1 MKNTLAALLIVACT
15 AAVAAQKKDAKKTA
29 QPDKPKDPA
38 AAINTARADGRKVT
52 FETTEA
58 TWSSVDVTP
67 DGRTLVF
74 YILGDIYTMAI
85 EGGEARA
92 ISRGPAYDHHPR
104 VSPDGRTVAF
114 TSDEGGMENLWLMD
128 VDGKN
133 RRALTD
139 GKDAYVRSAAWT
151 PDGNYL
157 VAKKEDAKP
166 AGIPPVELWMYHR
179 LGGSGIKL
187 TSSDEWHHAS
197 GPVVS
202 RDGRYIYFSARKA
215 RFNYVPDMTRGLWH
229 VVRFD
234 RQTGETHPLTT
245 GFGGAVRPAIS
256 PDGRLLAFLSRRDA
270 DTVLV
275 ARDLQSGAE
284 RIVLRGMDKDQQEGF
299 APMDV
304 WPNYAFTPD
313 GAHLVVPHHG
323 GVTRVALA
331 TGDTQKIAFRATVEQ
346 TFAPQVT
353 WQERIETGP
362 VRARILRWTSESPDG
377 KWVAFDAFGRVWL
390 QEIAGGKAVGQPRR
404 LTSDDNRFPVREYAP
419 AFSPDGR
426 SIAYVTWTDAEGG
439 HVWRAPT
446 AGGAPQQLTRAAGHY
461 ANPTWSPKG
470 DRLALVRGSGLE
482 FRGQQPEEEN
492 FFEIRWLDANGG
504 DPQLVTTVETA
515 NSMRFHPQAFW
526 NAEGTRLIYRKP
538 VEQAKPTDPL
548 HNDLVSIRLDGT
560 DRKAHLRLPAVDDL
574 APSPDGQWVAF
585 TSRDNVYVTAF
596 PMTQTKEPAE
606 VSAKEGS
613 VPVWRLSDAA
623 GSFVAWA
630 ENGKTITWSVGNTF
644 HRLPL
649 ADAMKFVEE
658 QKAAAKK
665 EAEAESGKDETAKK
679 AAGADKEKPI
689 VPKSQEIQIALS
701 MPRAVPQGS
710 FVLRGARVLTMKKD
724 PAGRDD
730 ALDNVDVVVTG
741 NRIAAISPAGTAQV
755 PAGAREFDARGKT
768 VVPGFI
774 DSHAH
779 LHYSGFETFPE
790 TKWEYI
796 ANLAYG
802 VTTVYDPS
810 APSLDVF
817 AQGEMVEAGVMTG
830 PRVYSS
836 GDVLYG
842 GQQAPVFA
850 EVNSLDDAKRQVKRM
865 KAYGARM
872 IKVYQQPRREQRI
885 WFAEASREQKMLLTA
900 EGGGELH
907 TDLTM
912 ALDGFTAFEH
922 SLPVNLYDDV
932 VQFAARSGTYYTP
945 TLIVSYGGPTAE
957 HYFWQTR
964 NPHDDAKLNRFTPH
978 RSFDHLGRRRMFIPL
993 DEYHFPVV
1001 AEGAA
1006 KVAEAG
1012 GRVTIGA
1019 HGQLQGLG
1027 YHWELWAQAGE
1038 GVAPGHKAMTPADAL
1053 RAATIVAAEKIGFG
1067 PDLGSVETGKL
1078 ADLVVLDDDPLADIH
1093 NTAKIR
1099 WVIKNGEVYDA
1110 ETMRQEWP
1118 VQKALPPF
1126 FWRERTVTTSTAAA
1140 RND

>member
-1 MKNTLAALLIVACT
+1 MKNTIAALLIVACT
-15 AAVAAQKKDAKKTA
+15 AAVAAQKKDAKKPA
-29 QPDKPKDPA
+29 LPDKPKDPA
-38 AAINTARADGRKVT
+38 AAINTPRADGRKVT

-58 TWSSVDVTP
+58 TWASVDITP
-67 DGRTLVF
+67 DGRTIVF
-74 YILGDIYTMAI
+74 DMLGDIYTMPI
-85 EGGEARA
+85 EGGDARA

-104 VSPDGRTVAF
+104 VSPDGKTIAF
-114 TSDEGGMENLWLMD
+114 TTDEGGMENLWLMD
-128 VDGKN
+128 ADGKN

-139 GKDAYVRSAAWT
+139 GKDAYIRSAAWT

-166 AGIPPVELWMYHR
+166 AGLPPVELWMYHH
-179 LGGSGIKL
+179 LGGTGIKL

-229 VVRFD
+229 IVRYD

-245 GFGGAVRPAIS
+245 GFGGATRPAIS
-256 PDGRLLAFLSRRDA
+256 PDGRVLVFLSRRDA

-275 ARDLQSGAE
+275 ARDVQTGAE

-304 WPNYAFTPD
+304 WPNYTFTAD
-313 GAHLVVPHHG
+313 SRHVIVPHHG
-323 GVTRVALA
+323 AVTKVAID
-331 TGDTQKIAFRATVEQ
+331 TGDAQKIAFRATVEQ

-353 WQERIETGP
+353 WQERVETGP
-362 VRARILRWTSESPDG
+362 VQARILRWATESRDG
-377 KWVAFDAFGRVWL
+377 KWIAFDAFGRVWL
-390 QEIAGGKAVGQPRR
+390 QEVAAGKPVGQPRR
-404 LTSDDNRFPVREYAP
+404 LTSGDASLPAREYAP
-419 AFSPDGR
+419 AFSPDSR
-426 SIAYVTWTDAEGG
+426 SIAYVTWTDTEGG
-439 HVWRAPT
+439 HLWKASVT
-446 AGGAPQQLTRAAGHY
+446 GGAPQRLTRAAGHY
-461 ANPTWSPKG
+461 ANPSWSPKG
-470 DRLALVRGSGLE
+470 DRLALIRGSGLE

-492 FFEIRWLDANGG
+492 FFEIRWIDAGGG
-504 DPQLVTTVETA
+504 DTNLVTTVETA

-526 NAEGTRLIYRKP
+526 MPDGTRLLYRKP
-538 VEQAKPTDPL
+538 VEQTKPTDPL

-560 DRKAHLRLPAVDDL
+560 DRKAHLRMPAVDDI

-585 TSRDNVYVTAF
+585 TSRDNVYVTAL
-596 PMTQTKEPAE
+596 PLTQTKDPVEIG
-606 VSAKEGS
+606 AKEGG

-630 ENGKTITWSVGNTF
+630 ENGKTITWSLGNTF

-649 ADAMKFVEE
+649 ADAMKFVQD
-658 QKAAAKK
+658 QKNAEAAEKK
-665 EAEAESGKDETAKK
+665 ESDADKKEEAEKKD
-679 AAGADKEKPI
+679 KPI
-689 VPKSQEIQIALS
+689 VPKSQEIQIALT

-710 FVLRGARVLTMKKD
+710 FVLRGARVLTMKRD
-724 PAGRDD
+724 ASGRDEI
-730 ALDNVDVVVTG
+730 LDNVDVVVTG
-741 NRIAAISPAGTAQV
+741 NRIASISAAGSAAA
-755 PAGAREFDARGKT
+755 PAGAREFDAKGKT
-768 VVPGFI
+768 IVPGFI

-817 AQGEMVEAGVMTG
+817 AQGEMVEAGTMIG

-885 WFAEASREQKMLLTA
+885 WFAEAAREQKMLLTA
-900 EGGGELH
+900 EGAGELH

-922 SLPVNLYDDV
+922 SLPVDLHNDV
-932 VQFAARSGTYYTP
+932 VQFVAKSGTYYTP

-957 HYFWQTR
+957 HYYWQTR
-964 NPHDDAKLNRFTPH
+964 NPHDDPKLNRFTPH
-978 RSFDHLGRRRMFIPL
+978 RSFDPLGRRRMFIPP
-993 DEYHFPVV
+993 DEYHFPIV

-1006 KVAEAG
+1006 KIAASG

-1027 YHWELWAQAGE
+1027 YHWELWAQAGM
-1038 GVAPGHKAMTPADAL
+1038 GVPPGHTAMTPIDTL

-1078 ADLVVLDDDPLADIH
+1078 ADLIVLDEDPLTDMQ
-1093 NTAKIR
+1093 NTTKIR
-1099 WVIKNGEVYDA
+1099 WVIKNGEVFDA
-1110 ETMRQEWP
+1110 ESMREEWP
-1118 VQKALPPF
+1118 EQKPLPPF
-1126 FWRERTVTTSTAAA
+1126 FWRERTVTTSTDA
-1140 RND
+1140 RR

>member
-1 MKNTLAALLIVACT
+1 MKHTLAALLIVACT
-15 AAVAAQKKDAKKTA
+15 AVMAAQKKDTKKA
-29 QPDKPKDPA
+29 ALPEKPKDPA
-38 AAINTARADGRKVT
+38 AAINTPRPDGRKVT

-58 TWSSVDVTP
+58 TWASVDVTP

-74 YILGDIYTMAI
+74 DMLGDIYTMPI

-104 VSPDGRTVAF
+104 VSPDGRTISF

-128 VDGKN
+128 ADGKN

-157 VAKKEDAKP
+157 VAKREDAKP
-166 AGIPPVELWMYHR
+166 AGIPPVELWMYHH
-179 LGGSGIKL
+179 LGGNGIKL

-202 RDGRYIYFSARKA
+202 HDGRYIYFSARKA

-229 VVRFD
+229 IVRYD
-234 RQTGETHPLTT
+234 RQTGDTHPLTT

-256 PDGRLLAFLSRRDA
+256 PDGRTLVFLSRRDA

-275 ARDLQSGAE
+275 ARDLTSGAE

-304 WPNYAFTPD
+304 WPNYAFTSD
-313 GAHLVVPHHG
+313 GQHVIVPHRG
-323 GVTRVALA
+323 AVSKVALS
-331 TGDTQKIAFRATVEQ
+331 TGDVQPIAFHATVEQ

-353 WQERIETGP
+353 WQERVESGP
-362 VRARILRWTSESPDG
+362 VQARILRWTSESPDG
-377 KWVAFDAFGRVWL
+377 KWIAFDAFGRVWL
-390 QEIAGGKAVGQPRR
+390 QEVAAGKPVGQPRR
-404 LTSDDNRFPVREYAP
+404 LTQNDASLPAREYAP

-426 SIAYVTWTDAEGG
+426 SIAYVTWTDSEGG

-446 AGGAPQQLTRAAGHY
+446 SGGAPQQLTRSPGHY
-461 ANPTWSPKG
+461 ANPSWSPKG
-470 DRLALVRGSGLE
+470 DRLAVVRGSGLE

-492 FFEIRWLDANGG
+492 FFEIRWLEATGG
-504 DPQLVTTVETA
+504 DTSLVTTVETA

-526 NAEGTRLIYRKP
+526 TADGTRLIYRKP
-538 VEQAKPTDPL
+538 VEQEKPTDPL

-560 DRKAHLRLPAVDDL
+560 DRKTHLRLPAVDDI

-606 VSAKEGS
+606 VGPKEGS

-630 ENGKTITWSVGNTF
+630 EGGKTITWSLGDTF

-649 ADAMKFVEE
+649 ADAMKFVQE
-658 QKAAAKK
+658 QKAAENAEKTNAESAEKKK
-665 EAEAESGKDETAKK
+665 EDAEKK
-679 AAGADKEKPI
+679 NKPL
-689 VPKSQEIQIALS
+689 VPKSQEIRIALS
-701 MPRAVPQGS
+701 MPRTAPQGS
-710 FVLRGARVLTMKKD
+710 FVLRGARVLTMKRD
-724 PAGRDD
+724 ATGRDEI
-730 ALDNVDVVVTG
+730 LENVDVLVTG
-741 NRIAAISPAGTAQV
+741 NRIASIAPAGSATV
-755 PAGAREFDARGKT
+755 PPGAREFDVKGKT
-768 VVPGFI
+768 LVPGFI

-779 LHYSGFETFPE
+779 LHYSAFETFPE

-842 GQQAPVFA
+842 GQQAPMFA
-850 EVNSLDDAKRQVKRM
+850 EVNSLEDAKRQVKRM

-885 WFAEASREQKMLLTA
+885 WFAEAAREQKMLLTA

-907 TDLTM
+907 TDLSMT
-912 ALDGFTAFEH
+912 LDGFTAFEH
-922 SLPVNLYDDV
+922 SLPVRLYDDV
-932 VQFAARSGTYYTP
+932 AQFVAKSGTYYTP

-957 HYFWQTR
+957 HFFWQTR

-978 RSFDHLGRRRMFIPL
+978 RSFDNLGRRRMFIPL
-993 DEYHFPVV
+993 DEYHFPIV

-1006 KVAEAG
+1006 KVLAAG

-1027 YHWELWAQAGE
+1027 YHWELWAQSGE
-1038 GVAPGHKAMTPADAL
+1038 NLPEGHRAMAPIDTL

-1067 PDLGSVETGKL
+1067 PDLGSVEAGKL
-1078 ADLVVLDDDPLADIH
+1078 ADLVVLDADPLQDIH
-1093 NTAKIR
+1093 NTAQIR
-1099 WVIKNGEVYDA
+1099 WVVKNGEVYNA
-1110 ETMRQEWP
+1110 ETMSEEWP
-1118 VQKALPPF
+1118 QQKPLPPF
-1126 FWRERTVTTSTAAA
+1126 FWRERSVTTSTDA
-1140 RND
+1140 RR